1 MLEAHAT
8 VQAVEPGYAWVESE
22 RQSACGACASSARCG
37 VSTVAKLVDRR
48 LRIRLRDPFGVRPGE
63 SVVIGVSEERL
74 LGVAA
79 VVYLVPLFGM
89 VACALVASAMVEAD
103 AAAPLGAVIGLA
115 SSLGWLRFRRGSD
128 FRRERYQPVI
138 LRRDAGLIPALDCHP
153 RTKGAPS

>member
-8 VQAVEPGYAWVESE
+8 VEAVEPGYAWVESE

-37 VSTVAKLVDRR
+37 VSSVAKLVDRR

-79 VVYLVPLFGM
+79 VVYLVPLFAM
-89 VACALVASAMVEAD
+89 VVCALVASAMVGAD
-103 AAAPLGAVIGLA
+103 AAAPLGAAIGLVG
-115 SSLGWLRFRRGSD
+115 SLGWLRFRRRD
-128 FRRERYQPVI
+128 DLRRERYQPVI
-138 LRRDAGLIPALDCHP
+138 LRRDAGLAPGLDCQP
-153 RTKGAPS
+153 IRKGAPS

>member
-22 RQSACGACASSARCG
+22 RQSACGGCASSARCG

-48 LRIRLRDPFGVRPGE
+48 LRIRLRDPLGVRPGE

-79 VVYLVPLFGM
+79 VVYLVPLFAM
-89 VACALVASAMVEAD
+89 VACALAASAMARRR
-103 AAAPLGAVIGLA
+103 LGSPSGCGDRTGWQLGVPSVA
-115 SSLGWLRFRRGSD
+115 SPG
-128 FRRERYQPVI
+128 QP
-138 LRRDAGLIPALDCHP
+138 PP
-153 RTKGAPS
+153 